1 MDNKIDFGNSAI
13 EHMNK
18 HYLKKSAH
26 GELYKFWGSKDA
38 QLLRFK
44 LLFEIGDLD
53 NRSVLDVGC
62 GLGEF
67 YHFCK
72 EKGAS
77 LIEYVGI
84 DINSEIV
91 AQANENF
98 PELNLLCMD
107 ITKNTFEVN
116 GFDYVVASPKFIQF
130 SMSMDITKNTFEV
143 NGFDY
148 VAASG
153 LFNFE
158 CTNWNER
165 VQFIIGECYKISR
178 LGVAVNFLRFRKEN
192 RNPIAHYVRYDDILK
207 IVELHT
213 NRFMLR
219 ADYKKNDFTVYM
231 YKELLK

>member
-13 EHMNK
+13 EHMNE
-18 HYLKKSAH
+18 HYLKKSAP

-98 PELNLLCMD
+98 PELNILCMD
-107 ITKNTFEVN
+107 IMRNTFEADR
-116 GFDYVVASPKFIQF
+116 FDYVVAS
-130 SMSMDITKNTFEV
+130 
-143 NGFDY
+143 
-148 VAASG
+148 G
-153 LFNFE
+153 LFNFK
-158 CTNWNER
+158 CANWNER
-165 VQFIIGECYKISR
+165 VQFIIKECHRISK
-178 LGVAVNFLRFRKEN
+178 LGIAVNFLRFREEN
-192 RNPIAHYVRYDDILK
+192 RNPVAHYVKHDVILK
-207 IVELHT
+207 IMGRLT
-213 NRFMLR
+213 NRYALR
-219 ADYKKNDFTVYM
+219 CDYKKNDFTVYA
-231 YKELLK
+231 YKELLN